1 MELVCAACGTGVGVC
16 SIDHHFG
23 VNIYH
28 WVARGRN
35 NYENAKRNL
44 RSKLSKMSYAKSK
57 SRVLTVLNTMTVGV
71 DSIVKYWI
79 NAIGREEKK

>member
-1 MELVCAACGTGVGVC
+1 MCFGIGVCAACGTGVGVC

-28 WVARGRN
+28 WAARGRN
-35 NYENAKRNL
+35 NYENAKRNFK
-44 RSKLSKMSYAKSK
+44 SKLSKMSYAKSE

-71 DSIVKYWI
+71 DSIVKY
-79 NAIGREEKK
+79 